1 MVYLEVGSEER
12 VSPSPVYAS
21 PSNTIAAA
29 AAADTAAATIFVVA
43 VSARIQRVAEQVVE
57 MLCRQQTHWRERG
70 GWGGGAPG
78 IDGSYRERGV
88 RGCIR

>member
-21 PSNTIAAA
+21 PSNTIAAAA

-57 MLCRQQTHWRERG
+57 MLCRQQTHWREMG
-70 GWGGGAPG
+70 GWVGG